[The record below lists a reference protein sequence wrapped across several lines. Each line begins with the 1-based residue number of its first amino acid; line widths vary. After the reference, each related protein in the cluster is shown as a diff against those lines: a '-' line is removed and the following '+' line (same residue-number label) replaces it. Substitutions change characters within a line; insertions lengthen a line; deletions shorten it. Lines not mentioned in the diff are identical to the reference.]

1 MPIRTTRSEVVSE
14 TEALLTDHHHG
25 DEDVD
30 TIATII
36 DNLSAL
42 AGLSYRVSDAGVAS
56 LSPTDPAQVRLS
68 TTEGDR

>member
-1 MPIRTTRSEVVSE
+1 MPTTTTRSEVVSE
-14 TEALLTDHHHG
+14 TEALLTDYHRG
-25 DEDVD
+25 EENVD

-56 LSPTDPAQVRLS
+56 LSPTDPAQIHLS